1 MTKVDK
7 EDQQE
12 CFNLFADTFGKCM
25 IKRELC
31 INPIS
36 TYVAHTLRHT
46 NLARLD
52 KDTCNDLRI
61 HNVRKY
67 KHYTAQS
74 NHQPIM
80 HTRVRNYIPSL
91 YNTNND
97 AYKYPNLQPQIICH
111 KITHNLIS

>member
-1 MTKVDK
+1 MTVVLTIFLD
-7 EDQQE
+7 E
-12 CFNLFADTFGKCM
+12 LFISLKY
-25 IKRELC
+25 

-36 TYVAHTLRHT
+36 TYVAHILRHT

-61 HNVRKY
+61 HNVRKH
-67 KHYTAQS
+67 KHYTTQS

-91 YNTNND
+91 FNTNND
-97 AYKYPNLQPQIICH
+97 AYKYPNLQPQIICN